1 MHFKIIHTF
10 WVSIHKYLQIFLNV
24 SDLSTHFL
32 AINLHIKVEQLI
44 EILTFSSGL
53 PIKNAIVLMQLSA
66 FLFSGS

>member
-10 WVSIHKYLQIFLNV
+10 GVSIHNYLQIFLNV
-24 SDLSTHFL
+24 SDLSANFL

-53 PIKNAIVLMQLSA
+53 PIKNAIVLMQL
-66 FLFSGS
+66 